1 MERDS
6 LQVDADNIARFV
18 AGFGAASART
28 INNPMEKAVSQDPAT
43 LRYEAVLMALKGGN
57 ICIADDPAD
66 IIERASQ
73 ILLALQDGMSRAL
86 IREALTFATNGESF
100 ARLLQNAKAL
110 EAWSRTGDASDG
122 NPSLTQEG

>member
-1 MERDS
+1 MDDT
-6 LQVDADNIARFV
+6 LQRAVARIV
-18 AGFGAASART
+18 AEFGPTQARILNST
-28 INNPMEKAVSQDPAT
+28 EKAMSQDPAT
-43 LRYEAVLMALKGGN
+43 LREEAVLMALKGGN

-110 EAWSRTGDASDG
+110 EAWSRASDTPDSG
-122 NPSLTQEG
+122 PSLTQEG